1 MLGTPKSDHLICARS
16 LMRYIWR
23 QWSIRNSI
31 FMFAFNSVSHYK
43 YVPLFPELK
52 KNLLQKGEVC
62 MRTGFLWGP
71 CPILAV
77 TSWRRFEAKRSQERR
92 INFSLDLQFVH
103 FFISLLLRYEMLPHT
118 HMVFMMEVFQ
128 LIFVKWSLEWL
139 STNCLSGWSGVWLIL
154 SKFKAKQIGI

>member
-1 MLGTPKSDHLICARS
+1 
-16 LMRYIWR
+16 
-23 QWSIRNSI
+23 
-31 FMFAFNSVSHYK
+31 MFAFNSVSHYK
-43 YVPLFPELK
+43 FVPLFPELK

-92 INFSLDLQFVH
+92 INFSLDLQIVH

-118 HMVFMMEVFQ
+118 HIHWDATISINICEMIFRMALNELLER
-128 LIFVKWSLEWL
+128 LIR
-139 STNCLSGWSGVWLIL
+139 CLINL
-154 SKFKAKQIGI
+154 KQVQSQANLDLGIFGLCN